1 MKKAIR
7 KLVLHRETV
16 RTLRPL
22 DLHEVTPVRG
32 GDGAQALR
40 FESTIPC
47 TDPAL
52 LSTQAC
58 G

>member
-7 KLVLHRETV
+7 KLTLRRETV
-16 RTLRPL
+16 RALRPL
-22 DLHEVTPVRG
+22 DLNEATPVRG
-32 GDGAQALR
+32 GDGAPPPR

-47 TDPAL
+47 PAPAL
-52 LSTQAC
+52 LPTQAC